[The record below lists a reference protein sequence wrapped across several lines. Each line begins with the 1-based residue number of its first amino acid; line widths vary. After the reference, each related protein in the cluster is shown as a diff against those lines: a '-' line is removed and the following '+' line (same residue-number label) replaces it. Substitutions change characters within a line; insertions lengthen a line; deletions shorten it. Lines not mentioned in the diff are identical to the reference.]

1 MFVRAADIDDV
12 RTNRDRRHAHAHT
25 HNMARV
31 THAAPPSLEESMSL
45 MEELCRL
52 YSCDDDQTKIR
63 ELRATRAQVEHVMRQ
78 REDHMAQLLQ
88 GVSSLCA

>member
-1 MFVRAADIDDV
+1 
-12 RTNRDRRHAHAHT
+12 
-25 HNMARV
+25 MARV

-52 YSCDDDQTKIR
+52 YSCDEDQLKIR

-88 GVSSLCA
+88 GVPSRARAVERPLTLTRATPLPCFAYTQR